1 MLRTSG
7 LWHHVSMASGQENG
21 YKIMSGW
28 RVGHL
33 MEESA
38 TRSGLLVPA
47 GSEKS
52 NDALALVDVDSGLQF
67 WAVPTGAWRFLWPAT
82 SEVVV
87 AVRESQIIAEQ
98 HPDQPDD
105 ENGHYL

>member
-1 MLRTSG
+1 MTKS
-7 LWHHVSMASGQENG
+7 HDNG
-21 YKIMSGW
+21 YKVMSGW

-33 MEESA
+33 LEESA

-67 WAVPTGAWRFLWPAT
+67 WAVPSGAWRFLWPAT
-82 SEVVV
+82 GEVVV

-98 HPDQPDD
+98 QPDEEHA

>member
-1 MLRTSG
+1 MTSG
-7 LWHHVSMASGQENG
+7 RDNG
-21 YKIMSGW
+21 YQVMSGW

-33 MEESA
+33 LEESA

-82 SEVVV
+82 GEVVV

-98 HPDQPDD
+98 QPEESGD

>member
-1 MLRTSG
+1 MTRS
-7 LWHHVSMASGQENG
+7 HDNG
-21 YKIMSGW
+21 YKVMSGW

-33 MEESA
+33 LEESA

-67 WAVPTGAWRFLWPAT
+67 WAVPSGAWRFLWPAT
-82 SEVVV
+82 GEVVV

-98 HPDQPDD
+98 QPDETHA

>member
-1 MLRTSG
+1 
-7 LWHHVSMASGQENG
+7 
-21 YKIMSGW
+21 MSGW

-98 HPDQPDD
+98 QPEQADE

>member
-1 MLRTSG
+1 
-7 LWHHVSMASGQENG
+7 MASGQENG
-21 YKIMSGW
+21 YKITSGW

-33 MEESA
+33 MHESA

-82 SEVVV
+82 GEVVV

-98 HPDQPDD
+98 HPDRPDD

>member
-1 MLRTSG
+1 
-7 LWHHVSMASGQENG
+7 MASGQENG

-82 SEVVV
+82 GEVVV

-98 HPDQPDD
+98 HPDRPDE

>member
-1 MLRTSG
+1 MTSDRD
-7 LWHHVSMASGQENG
+7 NG
-21 YKIMSGW
+21 YKVMSGW

-33 MEESA
+33 LEESA

-52 NDALALVDVDSGLQF
+52 SDALALVDVDSGLQF

-82 SEVVV
+82 GEVVV

-98 HPDQPDD
+98 ESEHADQ